1 MILPSFEARAKKIR
15 RISGQTTSPH
25 TFCLDLKVTQKCRWA
40 KISKVR
46 ELTKKSMAKQVI
58 FDEEVKKSLKNG
70 VDTVADAV
78 RVTLGPRGRNVV
90 LDKGF
95 GGPTITNDGVSIA
108 KEISLKD
115 KFENMGAEIVKEVA
129 NKTNDLAGDGT
140 TTATVL
146 TQALVSEGLRQTT
159 MGLNSMAVRA
169 GMEHA
174 SKDVVKA
181 LHKMATQIGNTDEIK
196 QVATISAENEEI
208 GEKIAETID
217 QVGKDG
223 VVTVE
228 ESQSFGIDTEFT
240 EGMEFDRGY
249 VSPYMVTNPER
260 MEAEYK
266 DAQILI
272 TDKKI
277 SSVQEILPLLEKIA
291 QAGKKELV
299 ILADD
304 VEGEALA
311 TFVVNKLKGGFSVL
325 AVKAPGYGDRKKE
338 VLQDIAIMTGGEM
351 ITEELGHKL
360 ENTELSQLGKADRVV
375 STKDNSVIVGGAGEK
390 AEIDNRVNALKAQLD
405 STSSKFDKEK
415 IEERIAKLSGGVAV
429 IKVGAATETEMKYL
443 KLKIEDAVNA
453 TRAAIEEGIVP
464 GGGTSLARA
473 AGLVEKGVSKDLSR
487 EELIGYRIVLKALE
501 MPLRQIADNTG
512 KDDGA
517 VIVEKV
523 KMAGG
528 NAGYDAAKGE
538 MEDDMIKAG
547 IIDPVKV
554 ERACVQHAVSAAGI
568 LLTSEAA
575 VADEPEEGGAP
586 AMPDMG
592 AMGGGMPGMM

>member
-1 MILPSFEARAKKIR
+1 
-15 RISGQTTSPH
+15 
-25 TFCLDLKVTQKCRWA
+25 
-40 KISKVR
+40 
-46 ELTKKSMAKQVI
+46 MAKQVI
-58 FDEEVKKSLKNG
+58 FDEDVKKKLKKG
-70 VDTVADAV
+70 IDTVADAV
-78 RVTLGPRGRNVV
+78 KVTLGPRGRNVV
-90 LDKGF
+90 LDKGY

-108 KEISLKD
+108 KEITLKD
-115 KFENMGAEIVKEVA
+115 KFENMGAEIIKEVA
-129 NKTNDLAGDGT
+129 NKTNELAGDGT

-146 TQALVSEGLRQTT
+146 TQALVHEGLRQTS
-159 MGLNSMAVRA
+159 MGLNSMAVRS

-174 SKDVVKA
+174 AEDVVQA
-181 LHKMATQIGNTDEIK
+181 LRDMATPIDKKEEVK
-196 QVATISAENEEI
+196 QVATISAENEDI
-208 GEKIAETID
+208 GAKIAETID
-217 QVGKDG
+217 KVGKDG

-228 ESQSFGIDTEFT
+228 ESQSFGIETEFT

-249 VSPYMVTNPER
+249 VSPYMVTNHER
-260 MEAEYK
+260 MESEYK
-266 DAQILI
+266 DAQLLV

-291 QAGKKELV
+291 QGGKKELV
-299 ILADD
+299 IIADD

-338 VLQDIAIMTGGEM
+338 VLQDIAVMTGGEL
-351 ITEELGHKL
+351 ITEDLGHKL
-360 ENTELSQLGKADRVV
+360 ESVELSQLGKADRVV
-375 STKDNSVIVGGAGEK
+375 STKDNTVIVGGGGEK
-390 AEIDNRVNALKAQLD
+390 NDIDNRVQALKAQAD
-405 STSSKFDKEK
+405 GSSSKFDKEK
-415 IEERIAKLSGGVAV
+415 LEERIAKLSGGVAV

-473 AGLVEKGVSKDLSR
+473 ASVVEKDITKKEGLSR
-487 EELIGYRIVLKALE
+487 EEMVGYNIVLKALE

-517 VIVEKV
+517 VIVQKV
-523 KMAGG
+523 KEAGG
-528 NAGYDAAKGE
+528 NAGYDAAKAE
-538 MEDDMIKAG
+538 MVDDMIAAG

-554 ERACVQHAVSAAGI
+554 ERSSVQHAVSAAAI

-575 VADEPEEGGAP
+575 IADEPEDDRAP

-592 AMGGGMPGMM
+592 GMGGGMPGMGMM